1 MSWVCVVETFSML
14 VRVLLPSQLPVV
26 FLPGKSA
33 LRWLFWREDR
43 GGGTIDRLK
52 SCVGFVLLRCSLNRA

>member
-1 MSWVCVVETFSML
+1 MSWVCVAETFSVL

-33 LRWLFWREDR
+33 LRWLFWWEDR

-52 SCVGFVLLRCSLNRA
+52 AVWGLYYCDAR